1 MTLLLKLSWDVA
13 TAVGIRE
20 MTVGIHAYGGYIPRM
35 RLSRSVIA
43 AAHQW
48 FNPGL
53 KALGK
58 GERSICN
65 WDEDAVTMA
74 VEAARDCFAGEP
86 PTNLDGIY
94 LASTSLPFQDRQN
107 AGIVAEALSL
117 GHTLSTLDIGGSMRA
132 ATSALG
138 TALKVARGGE
148 RLLVSAAEKRRTKAA
163 SALELT
169 TGDGAAAF
177 IVAEGAGQAELIGH
191 ASHAV
196 DFVDHYR
203 GQDEAFDYVWEER
216 WIRDEGFL
224 QLIPEAMT
232 AALKMADLS
241 ADAIT
246 HFCFPSAARGVAG
259 MLAKRIGIAEG
270 ALRDNLQGSC
280 GEAGSAHP
288 LIMVA
293 HALEQS
299 KPNEVIAVV
308 GFGQGV
314 DVLLFRTTSAIGARP
329 ALRGVG
335 GYLAAGRAEDNY
347 NRYLGINNL
356 LTMEQ
361 GLRAEVDKQ
370 TALTTLYRNKEMLL
384 ALIGGKCT
392 RCGTA
397 QFPKTNVCVNPN
409 CQASDTQEPYP
420 FADKAAQLRS
430 FTADRLTYSPSP
442 PAYYGMVQFA
452 EGGRAMIDFTDVDPG
467 AELAVGDSM
476 RMMFRIKDYD
486 HKRGFR
492 RYFWKAT
499 PNKVH
504 T

>member
-1 MTLLLKLSWDVA
+1 
-13 TAVGIRE
+13 
-20 MTVGIHAYGGYIPRM
+20 MTVGIHAYGGYIPRL
-35 RLSRSVIA
+35 RLSRSAIA
-43 AAHQW
+43 SAHAW

-53 KALGK
+53 QGLGK

-74 VEAARDCFAGEP
+74 VEAARDCFAGQP
-86 PTNLDGIY
+86 PEALDGIY
-94 LASTSLPFQDRQN
+94 LASTSAPFQDRQN

-117 GHTLSTLDIGGSMRA
+117 GHTLTTLDIGGSMRA
-132 ATSALG
+132 GTSALS

-163 SALELT
+163 STLELT

-177 IVAEGAGQAELIGH
+177 IVAEGPGLASLIGQ

-216 WIRDEGFL
+216 WIRDEGYL
-224 QLIPEAMT
+224 KLIPDAMA
-232 AALKMADLS
+232 AALEMAGLQ

-246 HFCFPSAARGVAG
+246 HFCFPCAARRVAG
-259 MLAKRIGIAEG
+259 TLAKRMGIADS
-270 ALRDNLQGSC
+270 AVRDNLQGSC
-280 GEAGSAHP
+280 GEAGTAHP
-288 LIMVA
+288 LIMLA

-299 KPNEVIAVV
+299 AADDVIAVV

-314 DVLLFRTTSAIGARP
+314 DVLLFRATDAVAAGAP
-329 ALRGVG
+329 ALGVG
-335 GYLAAGRAEDNY
+335 GHLAAGRVENNY

-356 LTMEQ
+356 LTMEH
-361 GLRAEVDKQ
+361 GLRAEADKQ

-384 ALIGGKCT
+384 ALVGGKCS
-392 RCGTA
+392 RCGTV
-397 QFPKTNVCVNPN
+397 QYPKTNVCVSPN
-409 CQASDTQEPYP
+409 CQATDTQEPHP
-420 FADKAAQLRS
+420 FAETRAELRS

-452 EGGRAMIDFTDVDPG
+452 EGGRAMLDFTDVDAD
-467 AELAVGDSM
+467 AELSVGDPM

-486 HKRGFR
+486 SKRGFR

-499 PNKVH
+499 PVNAH
-504 T
+504 TGD